1 MSGGSSPDV
10 MGGGTDTSTKDP
22 TTKESVVRILQ
33 AQGRATVGEL
43 ADKCGVSDA
52 AMRQHLDQLEAD
64 GLVTRSSGEAT
75 NTRGRPPTH
84 WTLAASATERLHA
97 HFPTAFPD
105 RHSDLAAE
113 LLESIRESLGEGA
126 LATVIE
132 HRARRQT
139 DAYRRAVDSSGP
151 SSSPPSKTSRG
162 KTSLRRVVEALAV
175 ERDTEGYRAE
185 AVDNGDG
192 SFTLIEHHC
201 AIDAAAGSC
210 AALCEAELKVFGS
223 VLDRETGRKIAIQR
237 VEHLM
242 SGGTC
247 CRYEIR
253 PR

>member
-1 MSGGSSPDV
+1 MSDVPDPV
-10 MGGGTDTSTKDP
+10 AKDP
-22 TTKESVVRILQ
+22 STKESIVRILQ
-33 AQGRATVGEL
+33 AHGRATVGDL
-43 ADKCGVSDA
+43 AEKCAVSDA

-64 GLVTRSSGEAT
+64 GLVTRTSGEAT
-75 NTRGRPPTH
+75 NSRGRPPTH
-84 WTLAASATERLHA
+84 WALATSATERLHA
-97 HFPTAFPD
+97 HFPRAFPD
-105 RHSDLAAE
+105 RHADLTAE

-132 HRARRQT
+132 HRAQRQI
-139 DAYRRAVDSSGP
+139 DAYRRAVNASET
-151 SSSPPSKTSRG
+151 SPLATTTTTTTTTRTMSRG
-162 KTSLRRVVEALAV
+162 KSSLRRVVEVLAD
-175 ERDTEGYRAE
+175 ERDAEGYRAE

-210 AALCEAELKVFGS
+210 GALCEAELKIFRR
-223 VLDRETGRKIAIQR
+223 VLDKETDHKVDIRR

-242 SGGTC
+242 AGGTC